1 MIQFTKP
8 SNLNGAEL
16 LDQLNA
22 AGVVIVAMPY
32 IDDNQDLWLEIKESD
47 KSKAAGIVAIH
58 DGTMI
63 APEPTINDKLAS
75 VGLSVT
81 DLKVA
86 LGL

>member
-8 SNLNGAEL
+8 KNLNGAEL

-22 AGVVIVAMPY
+22 AGVEITDAPL
-32 IDDNQDLWLEIKESD
+32 IDENQDFWLNVKKADES
-47 KSKAAGIVAIH
+47 KSAEIVAIH

-63 APEPTINDKLAS
+63 AAEATMNEKLAS
-75 VGLSVT
+75 VGLSVS